1 MKNTVKIYK
10 ALSDP
15 GRLRIMKMLEEKK
28 LCVCEITYV
37 LGLATSTVSKH
48 LSLLRDADLIRAEK
62 DGKWVDFFINT
73 NPKVSLVTDTLNSL
87 KNALN
92 DDEEIINDKK
102 LIANADRNIIC
113 NIIE

>member
-1 MKNTVKIYK
+1 LKNTVKIYK

-62 DGKWVDFFINT
+62 DGKWVDFFIN
-73 NPKVSLVTDTLNSL
+73 NKAGAGIIADTLNSL